1 MDVSDLVRKISDLA
15 KLRLDLMKSL
25 LMALSV
31 VSADLKRLASGERD
45 VKSCCSTGLLLLQL
59 LNIVSVL
66 TLLVFV

>member
-45 VKSCCSTGLLLLQL
+45 VKSYCSTGLLLLQL